1 MIHWG
6 LALAIAPNPN
16 SRYRAFPDDPLG
28 EGRKSIRTAKAGA
41 AGLTSVERGLIE
53 ALDVLLDSDAERDAK
68 ARSDGFVE
76 VAGRVFRQ
84 HPSDLEAA
92 FLYGYAIMTHSQ
104 WAYWDADGKPY
115 PRTLEAVEA
124 LERVMKNHPLH
135 PGGNHLY
142 IHLMEDSK
150 EPQRALP
157 QANRLEAIMPKAG
170 HVVHMPS
177 HIYMRVGQYQKA
189 IQSNLRSVEADRYFL
204 DVWGAAPFPQIGTY
218 HLSAK
223 THFRHAHS
231 FRRWAAMLQGD
242 YRQAMEAARAAAT
255 IPREKWNSGGAQRTI
270 STVWLTQSAFGK
282 WHEVLATPQPPEEYP
297 YLQGLWHFV
306 RGSAYANTDRADEAL
321 NELKKLHAAA
331 ADHAI
336 EDLLVVVNPAAII
349 LELAGHAL
357 AGEIA
362 SARGRLDEAVA
373 SFEKAVALESALA
386 YMEPPDWAQSMRLYL
401 GQALLESGQ
410 PARAETVFNE
420 DLKNLRENGWALHG
434 LWHSLA
440 AQGRKESAQTARRRF
455 DEAWNRADVELEAA
469 HF

>member
-1 MIHWG
+1 MTRARAVLRTFIVLSIAWSLTAASARADNCGERAVLVEGTGIYSRPIPTESKLAQQFFDQGLRLAYGFYFPEAIASLQEALCHDPGNPMIHWG

-76 VAGRVFRQ
+76 VAGRVFRR

-157 QANRLEAIMPKAG
+157 QADRLEAIMPKAG

-297 YLQGLWHFV
+297 LRFHF
-306 RGSAYANTDRADEAL
+306 T
-321 NELKKLHAAA
+321 
-331 ADHAI
+331 
-336 EDLLVVVNPAAII
+336 
-349 LELAGHAL
+349 LA
-357 AGEIA
+357 
-362 SARGRLDEAVA
+362 
-373 SFEKAVALESALA
+373 
-386 YMEPPDWAQSMRLYL
+386 
-401 GQALLESGQ
+401 
-410 PARAETVFNE
+410 
-420 DLKNLRENGWALHG
+420 
-434 LWHSLA
+434 
-440 AQGRKESAQTARRRF
+440 
-455 DEAWNRADVELEAA
+455 
-469 HF
+469 